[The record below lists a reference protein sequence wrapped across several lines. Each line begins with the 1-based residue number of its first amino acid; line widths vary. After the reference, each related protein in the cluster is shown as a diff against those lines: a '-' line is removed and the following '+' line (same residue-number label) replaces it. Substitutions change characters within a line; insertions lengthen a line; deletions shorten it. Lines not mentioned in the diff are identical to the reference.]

1 MKKLV
6 LAAMAA
12 LLLAGCETATPYAPV
27 AAGHGHQGYSETRV
41 AQDRWRVSFSGNSV
55 TPRDTVEIYL
65 LYRAAELTTEQG
77 YDWFETA
84 QRSTEKRT
92 TFVGSPDPWGY
103 GPFWRPSWRYYRRGY
118 WGPWGDPFWGDYDV
132 EQIDRF
138 QATAEIVM
146 HHGKK
151 PEGDKHAFDAREVMT
166 NLGPKVV
173 RPQPKS

>member
-1 MKKLV
+1 MKKIV

-12 LLLAGCETATPYAPV
+12 LLLAGCETVTPYAP
-27 AAGHGHQGYSETRV
+27 AAPGSRQGYTETRID
-41 AQDRWRVSFSGNSV
+41 QEHWRVSFAGNSA

-65 LYRAAELTTEQG
+65 LYRAAELTAQQG
-77 YDWFETA
+77 FDWFETA
-84 QRSTEKRT
+84 QRSTERKT
-92 TFVGSPDPWGY
+92 TYVGAGPDPWGY
-103 GPFWRPSWRYYRRGY
+103 GPYWHPYWRYYRRGL

-151 PEGDKHAFDAREVMT
+151 PEDDKRAFDAREVMT
-166 NLGPKVV
+166 NLGPKIV
-173 RPQPKS
+173 RPQPKR